1 MWRAA
6 CMQKPSKWQFS
17 ANLYFCSNY
26 ATMTFEKS
34 FFFLIMPLLLSG
46 KRTSSQYLIS
56 HVMHYKR
63 YEGKDSETNWQ
74 GDWENDCFYCTLSS
88 TQVSNTLLLLMEH
101 NNPELVT
108 QYVTSELSPR
118 PHATSQNLLFLCSP
132 KRAARP
138 LITSVFDNYSR
149 QAK

>member
-1 MWRAA
+1 MTII
-6 CMQKPSKWQFS
+6 FS
-17 ANLYFCSNY
+17 QSVLYFCSNY
-26 ATMTFEKS
+26 ATMTLEKI
-34 FFFLIMPLLLSG
+34 FFFLDYALITFWKVQIFSVLVITFDAIHLM
-46 KRTSSQYLIS
+46 YL
-56 HVMHYKR
+56 KR
-63 YEGKDSETNWQ
+63 YEGEDSKTRWQ

-108 QYVTSELSPR
+108 QYVMSELRPR

-138 LITSVFDNYSR
+138 LITSVFDNYVR